1 MKIELTEEQFKTLLK
16 LAYMARW
23 IATYRNAE
31 DVEEYV
37 SLEEYLFSLAD
48 ECGLEKFAEYNEE
61 IDGYIPSREFEE
73 ETNIRGIMNE
83 YEDSIFWDQLISRLV
98 YRDLIRTIGEENIK
112 NADREEVM
120 KMQENFVKSYLQ
132 EFSRNGIENLEIV
145 KK

>member
-16 LAYMARW
+16 LAYIARW
-23 IATYRNAE
+23 IATYRNAD

-61 IDGYIPSREFEE
+61 IEGYMPSREFEE
-73 ETNIRGIMNE
+73 ETNIREMLNE
-83 YEDSIFWDQLISRLV
+83 YEESIFWDQLISRLV
-98 YRDLIRTIGEENIK
+98 YRDLLRALGEENIK
-112 NADREEVM
+112 NANREEVM
-120 KMQENFVKSYLQ
+120 RMQENFVKAYLH
-132 EFSRNGIENLEIV
+132 EFSRNGLENLEIT